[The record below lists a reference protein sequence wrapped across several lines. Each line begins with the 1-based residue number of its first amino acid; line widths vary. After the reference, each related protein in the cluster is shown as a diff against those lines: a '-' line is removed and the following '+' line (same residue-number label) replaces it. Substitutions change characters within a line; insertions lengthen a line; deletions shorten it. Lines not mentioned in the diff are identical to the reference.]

1 MTSADV
7 FSLLILFN
15 EQAIKSSLLALSGPN
30 IPVLIHPHAIQEK
43 KKKKYTYISRCK
55 RDPMLKARISL
66 TKGLSR
72 NYAMHEKSYKWR

>member
-43 KKKKYTYISRCK
+43 KKKNIYIQMQEGPDVESKSLINKGSVKKLCN
-55 RDPMLKARISL
+55 ARKIL
-66 TKGLSR
+66 QMALR
-72 NYAMHEKSYKWR
+72 